1 MYKMRI
7 RNESEVSDIELYID
21 SSIEHDIEG
30 YVSARKLREQLD
42 GQVFNKVILKVN
54 SDGGDLLEGLAIYEF
69 MKELQASGH
78 EIEAIITG
86 ICSSSASVI
95 VMSCSKITMNK
106 NAYMMIHEP
115 VISLSGTS
123 EELLSGSEFLKDLR
137 EKIINIYSERTQES
151 RDVIE
156 SLMKKELW
164 LNAETCKLLGLC
176 DEVIAVES
184 AGTAAAESQKE
195 ARMRD
200 SAELRVSN
208 NYRRVDQA
216 KTVIE
221 SMARVINR
229 KRGYVK

>member
-1 MYKMRI
+1 
-7 RNESEVSDIELYID
+7 
-21 SSIEHDIEG
+21 
-30 YVSARKLREQLD
+30 
-42 GQVFNKVILKVN
+42 
-54 SDGGDLLEGLAIYEF
+54 